1 MFDFIKKWFQKE
13 AAPPQNSLDMT
24 YLIVGLGNEGHIIS
38 QTISP

>member
-13 AAPPQNSLDMT
+13 AAPPQNSSDMT